1 MTFEGG
7 GGGFFLPETSG
18 DRMFFA
24 DIQSHCVAGI
34 SLQEFLF
41 ARNQSAE
48 YCFLKHPYPPPFKS
62 QMAGPQQTTSAAFE
76 TQFLCSFDRHR

>member
-1 MTFEGG
+1 MDIYLLFILASRNKEQRTIWLLRGG
-7 GGGFFLPETSG
+7 GEFFLPETSG

-34 SLQEFLF
+34 SLQEFFF

-62 QMAGPQQTTSAAFE
+62 EMAGP
-76 TQFLCSFDRHR
+76 